1 MDFRRGRVLA
11 WLPSRCG
18 AFLMGQNKKER
29 VQRPRRPKP
38 VSAGSVSSDPMPG
51 WLKTDKAIAAG
62 ESFFRPVDW
71 LAFGIT
77 TLVTLLGYY
86 LTISPDLTLED
97 CGELAVGS
105 MYAGVPHP
113 PGYPVWTLYT
123 WLFTK
128 LVPISNIA
136 FRVALSSAFA
146 AALSSGLLALLT
158 CRASA
163 RIIESIDW
171 FNGIDERLGRRVT
184 LVGGCVA
191 GLMLGFSGF
200 MWSQAVIVEV
210 YTLSV
215 LSLMGVLCCLYRWT
229 QDTARMRY
237 LYWTFFWFGICL
249 CNHQTLIVAAMG
261 IETVILFA
269 HPRLGRNFFTVNA
282 LVYLLVLVAKAI
294 GWSELFSSNTPM
306 LVLFH
311 MLGLSFIALSGFLWV
326 VTKPR
331 LTVNWI
337 LPIDTVWNFILNIW
351 KLLSFFWCNGF
362 RGIWWSGVAYAV
374 GAAFY
379 LFLPLASM
387 TNPPLNWGYP
397 RTWLGFMHAFTRGQY
412 QQTNPTTDFFQFLGQ
427 VQMYIE
433 GAADEFGVFLLLAI
447 LPFALLFK
455 MKNRER
461 GWMIGSFAIYICLAG
476 LLMILLNPTPDKHG
490 RDMTRVFFAASHVV
504 LAMWIGFGST
514 LFCALVARRYFQMR
528 ITLGLGLVVAAAF
541 AMAEWSTELA
551 ETQFFLNHW
560 TRAFAFCL
568 VVFLAALFLV
578 HRDERGDG
586 RGQSLSP
593 MIVLIV
599 LALLPAWSILAHWG
613 NNEQRGHLFGFW
625 YGHDMFTP
633 PFTESDGQPIYPE
646 MSENAILF
654 GGTDPGRFNPTYMIF
669 AESFTDSAKRRD
681 PDFDRRDVALITQ
694 NALADSTYLDTVR
707 AHYQRSEQIDWNPAD
722 PTYIPF
728 ASGAKNKLFGWLFG
742 TNFLSG
748 LSGAIDRWMIGMGS
762 DWEVDRRTS
771 GSYFE
776 PEQILK
782 PSALAKRIAV
792 QDDELARYL
801 LGKLSDEGRGACDKP
816 SSDAALREALANDF
830 NAIIDGESIWD
841 DAAFV
846 GIEFSGTT
854 LALREQFVALGKAE
868 PRRVEENG
876 RYIRWRQARVRLN
889 RRLLDEL
896 LVDYIQPGLAGLYP
910 DLELNS
916 PTQLEAEIAFAEYL
930 QEADAREKAGAL
942 KPGEIVN
949 RVGDR
954 VSVAGQVSVMQINS
968 KLAKLLFDNNPERD
982 FFIEVS
988 FPLEWMYPHLTPYG
1002 IILKLNR
1009 DEVPEITDEMMRKD
1023 RLFWAQYQTRLTG
1036 NWITDD
1042 TSVKEIGDWAIKT
1055 YKRWDLDGYTGDPAF
1070 VRDEPAQKSF
1080 SKLRTSIAD
1089 IYRWR
1094 INNYKLAITKETDAA
1109 KRDEMKQK
1117 QERMTREYVFALKQ
1131 AWAFCPYSPEVL
1143 SHFTQLLLT
1152 LGYDE
1157 FKAGDKSAAQARRDD
1172 AIELVTTYERFD
1184 PESPMIKHLINGIQQ
1199 FNSVLEGKPPAV
1211 EKGLGLSDQEI
1222 QQIQQQ
1228 LVGLQQRH
1236 TANPDDPKVT
1246 LELATIY
1253 LRLKQNDQALKLID
1267 SLVQQPGLEIST
1279 RFTVASVYKNL
1290 GQGAKAEQQNRIARE
1305 ALRQLEAKLAAE
1317 PGNFDLALGL
1327 ATTHVQRGQAQRGV
1341 DVLAQAVEQPSINTT
1356 NLLMAAQFFNQL
1368 GSQKQLEAALV
1379 LLTRKMPD
1387 SPEGW
1392 YDLAAVQ
1399 AAQRD
1404 RTEDSWAS
1412 LAKALTLD
1420 KQRRATNAT
1429 ADNIYKRV
1437 VNDPRFT
1444 DVRLLPGF
1452 KAWQP

>member
-1 MDFRRGRVLA
+1 
-11 WLPSRCG
+11 
-18 AFLMGQNKKER
+18 MGQNKKER

-51 WLKTDKAIAAG
+51 WLKPDRALATG

-77 TLVTLLGYY
+77 TLVTLLGYC

-163 RIIESIDW
+163 RIIE
-171 FNGIDERLGRRVT
+171 GIEWLGGMDERLAKRVT

-282 LVYLLVLVAKAI
+282 LVYLLVLVAMAT
-294 GWSELFSSNTPM
+294 GTTELFSGNAPM
-306 LVLFH
+306 QVLFH
-311 MLGLSFIALSGFLWV
+311 MLGVSFIAMAGLLWFVTLAQDGGRGGFNPV
-326 VTKPR
+326 R
-331 LTVNWI
+331 E
-337 LPIDTVWNFILNIW
+337 
-351 KLLSFFWCNGF
+351 F
-362 RGIWWSGVAYAV
+362 REGLKVIWSGLAYAG

-379 LFLPLASM
+379 LFMPLASM
-387 TNPPLNWGYP
+387 TNPPINWGYP

-412 QQTNPTTDFFQFLGQ
+412 QQTNPTTDFLQFLGQ
-427 VQMYIE
+427 IRMYIE
-433 GAADEFGVFLLLAI
+433 GAADEFGVFMLLAI
-447 LPFALLFK
+447 LPFALLLK

-504 LAMWIGFGST
+504 LAMWIGFGVT
-514 LFCALVARRYFQMR
+514 LFCALVARRYFQVR
-528 ITLGLGLVVAAAF
+528 LALGFGLIVAAAW
-541 AMAEWSTELA
+541 AMAEWSTELT
-551 ETQFFLNHW
+551 ETQFFLNHY
-560 TRAFAFCL
+560 TRGFAFCL
-568 VVFLAALFLV
+568 IVFLAALFLV
-578 HRDERGDG
+578 HRDEQGKD

-593 MIVLIV
+593 MIVLAV
-599 LALLPAWSILAHWG
+599 LALLPAWSTLSHWG
-613 NNEQRGHLFGFW
+613 KNEQRGHLFGFW

-633 PFTESDGQPIYPE
+633 PFTEQNGEPIYPE

-669 AESFTDSAKRRD
+669 AESFTDPAKRRD
-681 PDFDRRDVALITQ
+681 RDFDRRDVALITQ

-707 AHYQRSEQIDWNPAD
+707 AHYQRSKQIDWNPAD

-728 ASGAKNKLFGWLFG
+728 ASGALG
-742 TNFLSG
+742 TNFLFG
-748 LSGAIDRWMIGMGS
+748 LSGAIDRWMIGMGG
-762 DWEVDRRTS
+762 DWEIDRRTS

-782 PSALAKRIAV
+782 PTDLAKRIAV
-792 QDDELARYL
+792 QDDELARFL
-801 LGKLSDEGRGACDKP
+801 LDKLSEEGRGACTKP
-816 SSDAALREALANDF
+816 SSDAVLREVLVDDF
-830 NAIIDGESIWD
+830 NAILDGEPIWD

-846 GIEFSGTT
+846 GFEFSRTT
-854 LALREQFVALGKAE
+854 LALREQVAALGQAQPK
-868 PRRVEENG
+868 RVEENG
-876 RYIRWRQARVRLN
+876 RYIRWRQARMRLN

-896 LVDYIQPGLAGLYP
+896 LAEFVAPGQAGLYP

-916 PTQLEAEIAFAEYL
+916 PTQLEAEMAFAEYL

-949 RVGDR
+949 RIGDR

-968 KLAKLLFDNNPERD
+968 KLAKLLFDKNPERD

-1023 RLFWAQYQTRLTG
+1023 RLLWAQYQTRLTG
-1036 NWITDD
+1036 DWITDD
-1042 TSVKEIGDWAIKT
+1042 TSIKEIGDWAIKT
-1055 YKRWDLDGYTGDPAF
+1055 YQRWDLDGYTGDPAF

-1157 FKAGDKSAAQARRDD
+1157 FQAGDKEMAQARRDD

>member
-1 MDFRRGRVLA
+1 M
-11 WLPSRCG
+11 
-18 AFLMGQNKKER
+18 
-29 VQRPRRPKP
+29 
-38 VSAGSVSSDPMPG
+38 
-51 WLKTDKAIAAG
+51 
-62 ESFFRPVDW
+62 
-71 LAFGIT
+71 
-77 TLVTLLGYY
+77 
-86 LTISPDLTLED
+86 
-97 CGELAVGS
+97 
-105 MYAGVPHP
+105 
-113 PGYPVWTLYT
+113 
-123 WLFTK
+123 
-128 LVPISNIA
+128 
-136 FRVALSSAFA
+136 
-146 AALSSGLLALLT
+146 
-158 CRASA
+158 
-163 RIIESIDW
+163 
-171 FNGIDERLGRRVT
+171 
-184 LVGGCVA
+184 
-191 GLMLGFSGF
+191 
-200 MWSQAVIVEV
+200 
-210 YTLSV
+210 
-215 LSLMGVLCCLYRWT
+215 
-229 QDTARMRY
+229 
-237 LYWTFFWFGICL
+237 
-249 CNHQTLIVAAMG
+249 
-261 IETVILFA
+261 
-269 HPRLGRNFFTVNA
+269 
-282 LVYLLVLVAKAI
+282 
-294 GWSELFSSNTPM
+294 
-306 LVLFH
+306 
-311 MLGLSFIALSGFLWV
+311 
-326 VTKPR
+326 
-331 LTVNWI
+331 
-337 LPIDTVWNFILNIW
+337 
-351 KLLSFFWCNGF
+351 
-362 RGIWWSGVAYAV
+362 
-374 GAAFY
+374 
-379 LFLPLASM
+379 
-387 TNPPLNWGYP
+387 
-397 RTWLGFMHAFTRGQY
+397 
-412 QQTNPTTDFFQFLGQ
+412 
-427 VQMYIE
+427 
-433 GAADEFGVFLLLAI
+433 
-447 LPFALLFK
+447 
-455 MKNRER
+455 
-461 GWMIGSFAIYICLAG
+461 
-476 LLMILLNPTPDKHG
+476 
-490 RDMTRVFFAASHVV
+490 
-504 LAMWIGFGST
+504 
-514 LFCALVARRYFQMR
+514 
-528 ITLGLGLVVAAAF
+528 
-541 AMAEWSTELA
+541 
-551 ETQFFLNHW
+551 
-560 TRAFAFCL
+560 
-568 VVFLAALFLV
+568 
-578 HRDERGDG
+578 
-586 RGQSLSP
+586 
-593 MIVLIV
+593 
-599 LALLPAWSILAHWG
+599 
-613 NNEQRGHLFGFW
+613 
-625 YGHDMFTP
+625 
-633 PFTESDGQPIYPE
+633 
-646 MSENAILF
+646 
-654 GGTDPGRFNPTYMIF
+654 
-669 AESFTDSAKRRD
+669 
-681 PDFDRRDVALITQ
+681 
-694 NALADSTYLDTVR
+694 
-707 AHYQRSEQIDWNPAD
+707 
-722 PTYIPF
+722 
-728 ASGAKNKLFGWLFG
+728 
-742 TNFLSG
+742 
-748 LSGAIDRWMIGMGS
+748 
-762 DWEVDRRTS
+762 
-771 GSYFE
+771 
-776 PEQILK
+776 
-782 PSALAKRIAV
+782 
-792 QDDELARYL
+792 
-801 LGKLSDEGRGACDKP
+801 
-816 SSDAALREALANDF
+816 
-830 NAIIDGESIWD
+830 
-841 DAAFV
+841 
-846 GIEFSGTT
+846 
-854 LALREQFVALGKAE
+854 
-868 PRRVEENG
+868 
-876 RYIRWRQARVRLN
+876 RLN

-896 LVDYIQPGLAGLYP
+896 LAEFVAPGQAGLYP

-916 PTQLEAEIAFAEYL
+916 PTQLEAEMAFAEYL

>member
-1 MDFRRGRVLA
+1 
-11 WLPSRCG
+11 
-18 AFLMGQNKKER
+18 MGQNKKER
-29 VQRPRRPKP
+29 VQRQRRPKP
-38 VSAGSVSSDPMPG
+38 VVAVPVSSDPMPA
-51 WLKTDKAIAAG
+51 WLKTDKALAAG

-77 TLVTLLGYY
+77 TLVTLLGYC
-86 LTISPDLTLED
+86 LTISPDLSLED

-146 AALSSGLLALLT
+146 AAVSSGLLALLT

-163 RIIESIDW
+163 RIIEGMEWLGSL
-171 FNGIDERLGRRVT
+171 DERLAKRIT

-269 HPRLGRNFFTVNA
+269 HPRLGRNLFTVNA
-282 LVYLLVLVAKAI
+282 LVYLAVLVAMAT
-294 GWSELFSSNTPM
+294 GSTELFSGNTPM
-306 LVLFH
+306 QVIFH
-311 MLGLSFIALSGFLWV
+311 MLGVSFIAIAGLLWFVTLTQDAGRSGFNPVLELRESL
-326 VTKPR
+326 K
-331 LTVNWI
+331 I
-337 LPIDTVWNFILNIW
+337 IW
-351 KLLSFFWCNGF
+351 SSL
-362 RGIWWSGVAYAV
+362 AYAA

-379 LFLPLASM
+379 LFMPLSSM

-427 VQMYIE
+427 AKMYVE
-433 GAADEFGVFLLLAI
+433 GAADEFGVFMLLAI
-447 LPFALLFK
+447 LPFALLLK

-490 RDMTRVFFAASHVV
+490 RDMTRVFFAASHVL
-504 LAMWIGFGST
+504 LAMWIGFGLT
-514 LFCALVARRYFQMR
+514 LFCALVAKRYFR
-528 ITLGLGLVVAAAF
+528 VRVALGLGLVVAAAF
-541 AMAEWSTELA
+541 AMVAWSTELA
-551 ETQFFLNHW
+551 DTQFFLNHW
-560 TRAFAFCL
+560 TRACAFCL

-578 HRDERGDG
+578 HRDARGNDRG
-586 RGQSLSP
+586 RSLSP
-593 MIVLIV
+593 MIVLMV
-599 LALLPAWSILAHWG
+599 MALLPAWSVLSHWG
-613 NNEQRGHLFGFW
+613 KNEQRGHLFGFW

-669 AESFTDSAKRRD
+669 AESFTDPAKRRD

-707 AHYQRSEQIDWNPAD
+707 AHYERSKQIDWNPAD

-728 ASGAKNKLFGWLFG
+728 ASGAKNMLLG
-742 TNFLSG
+742 TNILSG
-748 LSGAIDRWMIGMGS
+748 LATSIDKWMVGMGA
-762 DWEVDRRTS
+762 DWEIDRRTS
-771 GSYFE
+771 GSYFA

-782 PSALAKRIAV
+782 PSALAKRLAV
-792 QDDELARYL
+792 QDDELARFL
-801 LGKLSDEGRGACDKP
+801 LDKLTDEGRGACIEP
-816 SSDAALREALANDF
+816 PSDAALREVLADDF
-830 NAIIDGESIWD
+830 NAIIDGDPIWD
-841 DAAFV
+841 DAAFA
-846 GIEFSGTT
+846 GGEFSGTT
-854 LALREQFVALGKAE
+854 LALHEQFVALGKEE

-896 LVDYIQPGLAGLYP
+896 LVDFIQPGLAGLYP

-949 RVGDR
+949 RIGDR

-968 KLAKLLFDNNPERD
+968 KLAKLLFDKNPERD

-1023 RLFWAQYQTRLTG
+1023 RLFWAKYQTRLTG
-1036 NWITDD
+1036 DWITDD
-1042 TSVKEIGDWAIKT
+1042 TSIKEIGDWAIKT
-1055 YKRWDLDGYTGDPAF
+1055 YQRWDLSGYTGDPAF

-1094 INNYKLAITKETDAA
+1094 INNYKLAITKEADAA
-1109 KRDEMKQK
+1109 KRDEMMQK
-1117 QERMTREYVFALKQ
+1117 QERMTREYIFALKQ

-1143 SHFTQLLLT
+1143 SHFTQLLLS
-1152 LGYDE
+1152 LGYEKIQSGD
-1157 FKAGDKSAAQARRDD
+1157 KAGATALRDD
-1172 AIELVTTYERFD
+1172 AIHLVTTYGRFD
-1184 PESPMIKHLINGIQQ
+1184 PGSPMYSHLTNGIAR
-1199 FNSVLEGKPPAV
+1199 FNSVLEGKPQTAA
-1211 EKGLGLSDQEI
+1211 KGLNLNDREV

-1228 LVGLQQRH
+1228 LVGLQARH
-1236 TANPDDPKVT
+1236 KANPADPKVT

-1253 LRLKQNDQALKLID
+1253 LRLKQNEQALKLLD
-1267 SLVQQPGLEIST
+1267 SLVKQPGLEIST
-1279 RFTVASVYKNL
+1279 RFTVASVYQNL
-1290 GQGAKAEQQNRIARE
+1290 GQGVKAEQQNGIARE
-1305 ALRQLEAKLAAE
+1305 ALKQLEAKLAAE
-1317 PGNFDLALGL
+1317 PGNFDLALDL
-1327 ATTHVQRGQAQRGV
+1327 ATTHVQLGQAQRGV

-1368 GSQKQLEAALV
+1368 GSQKQLELALV
-1379 LLTRKMPD
+1379 VLTRKMPD

-1404 RTEDSWAS
+1404 RTADSWAT
-1412 LAKALTLD
+1412 LAKALALD
-1420 KQRRATNAT
+1420 KQRRATNAA
-1429 ADNIYKRV
+1429 ADNIYDRV
-1437 VNDPRFT
+1437 AKDPRFT
-1444 DVRLLPGF
+1444 DVRRMPEF
-1452 KAWQP
+1452 KSWPP

>member
-1 MDFRRGRVLA
+1 MDFRHGRVLA
-11 WLPSRCG
+11 WPPSRRG
-18 AFLMGQNKKER
+18 AFLMGQNKRER
-29 VQRPRRPKP
+29 VKRSSRPKP
-38 VSAGSVSSDPMPG
+38 VVARPVASDPMPA
-51 WLKTDKAIAAG
+51 WLKTDKALAAG

-77 TLVTLLGYY
+77 TLVTLLGYC

-163 RIIESIDW
+163 RLVESIEWLGDV
-171 FNGIDERLGRRVT
+171 DERLAKRIT

-269 HPRLGRNFFTVNA
+269 HPRLGRIFFTVNA
-282 LVYLLVLVAKAI
+282 LVYLLVLVAMAV
-294 GWSELFSSNTPM
+294 GATELFSGNAPM
-306 LVLFH
+306 QVLFH
-311 MLGLSFIALSGFLWV
+311 MLGVSFIAVAGLMWLVTLAQDGGRGGFNPVRELRDGLKV
-326 VTKPR
+326 
-331 LTVNWI
+331 I
-337 LPIDTVWNFILNIW
+337 
-351 KLLSFFWCNGF
+351 
-362 RGIWWSGVAYAV
+362 WSGLAYV
-374 GAAFY
+374 GGAAFY
-379 LFLPLASM
+379 LFMPLASM
-387 TNPPLNWGYP
+387 TNPPINWGYP

-427 VQMYIE
+427 IKMYIE
-433 GAADEFGVFLLLAI
+433 GAADEFGVFMLLAI
-447 LPFALLFK
+447 LPFALLLK

-490 RDMTRVFFAASHVV
+490 RDMTRVFFAASHVL
-504 LAMWIGFGST
+504 LAMWIGFGLT
-514 LFCALVARRYFQMR
+514 LFCALVVRRYSETR
-528 ITLGLGLVVAAAF
+528 IWLGIGLVVAAAF
-541 AMAEWSTELA
+541 AMVAWSTELA

-560 TRAFAFCL
+560 TRGFAFCL
-568 VVFLAALFLV
+568 VVFLTALFLV
-578 HRDERGDG
+578 HRDQQG
-586 RGQSLSP
+586 RSQGQSLSP
-593 MIVLIV
+593 MIVLAV
-599 LALLPAWSILAHWG
+599 LAMLPAWSVLSHWG
-613 NNEQRGHLFGFW
+613 KNEQRGHLFGFW

-633 PFTESDGQPIYPE
+633 PYTEADGSPIYPE

-669 AESFTDSAKRRD
+669 AESFTDPAKRRD
-681 PDFDRRDVALITQ
+681 PEFDRRDVALITQ

-707 AHYQRSEQIDWNPAD
+707 AHYQRSQQIDWNLAD
-722 PTYIPF
+722 PTYLPF
-728 ASGAKNKLFGWLFG
+728 ASGALG
-742 TNFLSG
+742 TNFLFG
-748 LSGAIDRWMIGMGS
+748 LSGSIDKWMVGMGA

-771 GSYFE
+771 GSYFK
-776 PEQILK
+776 PEQIEE
-782 PSALAKRIAV
+782 PSALAKRIV
-792 QDDELARYL
+792 QEDDLARFI
-801 LGKLSDEGRGACDKP
+801 LGKLSDNGREACANPP
-816 SSDAALREALANDF
+816 SDDTLREILASEF
-830 NAIIDGESIWD
+830 NAIVDGDPIWD
-841 DAAFV
+841 EAAFA
-846 GIEFSGTT
+846 GAEFSNTT
-854 LALREQFVALGKAE
+854 LALREQVVALGQAQ
-868 PRRVEENG
+868 PRRIEENG

-889 RRLLDEL
+889 RRLIDEL
-896 LVDYIQPGLAGLYP
+896 LADFVAPGQAGLYP

-916 PTQLEAEIAFAEYL
+916 PSQLEAEMAFAEYL

-949 RVGDR
+949 RIGDR

-968 KLAKLLFDNNPERD
+968 KLAKLLFDKNPERD

-1023 RLFWAQYQTRLTG
+1023 RLFWANYQERLTG

-1055 YKRWDLDGYTGDPAF
+1055 YRRWDLDGYTGDPAF
-1070 VRDEPAQKSF
+1070 VRDEAAQKAF

-1094 INNYKLAITKETDAA
+1094 INNYKLAISQESDAA

-1117 QERMTREYVFALKQ
+1117 QDRMTREFIFALKQ

-1143 SHFTQLLLT
+1143 SHFTQLLLS

-1157 FKAGDKSAAQARRDD
+1157 FRAGDKATATARRDD
-1172 AIELVTTYERFD
+1172 AIQLIATYEQFD
-1184 PESPMIKHLINGIQQ
+1184 PDSPLLLHLKRSIFQ
-1199 FNSVLEGKPPAV
+1199 FNGALDGKPAAT
-1211 EKGLGLSDQEI
+1211 EKGLGLGDPEI

-1236 TANPDDPKVT
+1236 AANPDDPRVT

-1253 LRLKQNDQALKLID
+1253 LRLKKNDQALKLID
-1267 SLVQQPGLEIST
+1267 ALVQQPGLEIST
-1279 RFTVASVYKNL
+1279 RFTIASVYQNL
-1290 GQGAKAEQQNRIARE
+1290 GQGTKAEQQDKIARD
-1305 ALRQLEAKLAAE
+1305 ALRQLEARLAAE
-1317 PGNFDLALGL
+1317 PANFELALDL
-1327 ATTHVQRGQAQRGV
+1327 ATTHVQLGQAQKGT
-1341 DVLAQAVEQPSINTT
+1341 DVMANAVEQPSINTT
-1356 NLLMAAQFFNQL
+1356 NLLMAAQFFNHL
-1368 GSQKQLEAALV
+1368 GKQEQLESALV
-1379 LLTRKMPD
+1379 ALTRKMPD

-1399 AAQRD
+1399 AAQRN
-1404 RTEDSWAS
+1404 RTADSWAS
-1412 LAKALTLD
+1412 LAKALALD
-1420 KQRRATNAT
+1420 KQRRATNAA
-1429 ADNIYKRV
+1429 ADNIHKRV
-1437 VNDPRFT
+1437 MNDPRFT
-1444 DVRLLPGF
+1444 DVRRLPEF

>member
-1 MDFRRGRVLA
+1 MDFRHGRVLA
-11 WLPSRCG
+11 WPPSRRG
-18 AFLMGQNKKER
+18 AFLMGQNKRER
-29 VQRPRRPKP
+29 VKRSSRPKP
-38 VSAGSVSSDPMPG
+38 VVARPVASDPMPA
-51 WLKTDKAIAAG
+51 WLKTDKALAAG

-77 TLVTLLGYY
+77 TLVTLLGYC

-163 RIIESIDW
+163 RLVESIEW
-171 FNGIDERLGRRVT
+171 LGGVDERLAKRIT

-269 HPRLGRNFFTVNA
+269 HPRLGRNFFTINA
-282 LVYLLVLVAKAI
+282 LVYLLVLVAMAV
-294 GWSELFSSNTPM
+294 GVTELFSGNAPM
-306 LVLFH
+306 QVLFH
-311 MLGLSFIALSGFLWV
+311 MLGVSFIAVAGLMWLVTLTQDGGRGGFNPVRELRDGLKV
-326 VTKPR
+326 
-331 LTVNWI
+331 I
-337 LPIDTVWNFILNIW
+337 
-351 KLLSFFWCNGF
+351 
-362 RGIWWSGVAYAV
+362 WSGLAYV
-374 GAAFY
+374 GGAAFY
-379 LFLPLASM
+379 LFMPLASM
-387 TNPPLNWGYP
+387 TNPPMNWGYP

-427 VQMYIE
+427 IKMYIE
-433 GAADEFGVFLLLAI
+433 GAADEFGVFMLLAI
-447 LPFALLFK
+447 LPFALLLK

-490 RDMTRVFFAASHVV
+490 RDMTRVFFAASHVL
-504 LAMWIGFGST
+504 LAMWIGFGLT
-514 LFCALVARRYFQMR
+514 LFCALVVRRYIETR
-528 ITLGLGLVVAAAF
+528 IWLGIGLIVAAAF
-541 AMAEWSTELA
+541 AMVAWSTELA

-560 TRAFAFCL
+560 TRGFAFCL
-568 VVFLAALFLV
+568 VVFLTALFLV
-578 HRDERGDG
+578 HRDQQG
-586 RGQSLSP
+586 RIQGQSLSP
-593 MIVLIV
+593 MIVLAV
-599 LALLPAWSILAHWG
+599 LAMLPAWSVLSHWG
-613 NNEQRGHLFGFW
+613 KNEQRGHLFGFW

-633 PFTESDGQPIYPE
+633 PYTEADGSPIYPE

-669 AESFTDSAKRRD
+669 AESFTDPAKRRD
-681 PDFDRRDVALITQ
+681 PEFDRRDVALITQ

-707 AHYQRSEQIDWNPAD
+707 AHYQRSQQIDWNLAD
-722 PTYIPF
+722 PTYLPF
-728 ASGAKNKLFGWLFG
+728 ASGALG
-742 TNFLSG
+742 TNFLFG
-748 LSGAIDRWMIGMGS
+748 LSGSIDKWMIGMGAN
-762 DWEVDRRTS
+762 WEVERRTS

-776 PEQILK
+776 PEQIVK
-782 PSALAKRIAV
+782 PSALAKRIV
-792 QDDELARYL
+792 QEDDLARFI
-801 LGKLSDEGRGACDKP
+801 LGKLSDNGREACANPP
-816 SSDAALREALANDF
+816 SDDTLREILASEF
-830 NAIIDGESIWD
+830 NAIVDGDPIWD
-841 DAAFV
+841 EAAFA
-846 GIEFSGTT
+846 GAEFSNTT
-854 LALREQFVALGKAE
+854 LALREQVVALGQAQ
-868 PRRVEENG
+868 PRRIEENG

-889 RRLLDEL
+889 RRLIDEL
-896 LVDYIQPGLAGLYP
+896 LADFVAPGQAGLYP

-916 PTQLEAEIAFAEYL
+916 PSQLEAEMAFAEYL

-949 RVGDR
+949 RIGDR

-968 KLAKLLFDNNPERD
+968 KLAKLLFDKNPERD

-1023 RLFWAQYQTRLTG
+1023 RLFWANYQERLTG

-1055 YKRWDLDGYTGDPAF
+1055 YRRWDLDGYTGDPAF
-1070 VRDEPAQKSF
+1070 VRDEAAQKAF

-1094 INNYKLAITKETDAA
+1094 INNYKLAISQESDAA

-1117 QERMTREYVFALKQ
+1117 QDRMTREFMFALKQ

-1143 SHFTQLLLT
+1143 SHFTQLLLS

-1157 FKAGDKSAAQARRDD
+1157 FKAGDKEAATARRGDAIQLIATYEQFDPDSPLLLHLKQSIYQFNGMLDGKSAA
-1172 AIELVTTYERFD
+1172 T
-1184 PESPMIKHLINGIQQ
+1184 
-1199 FNSVLEGKPPAV
+1199 
-1211 EKGLGLSDQEI
+1211 EKGLGLGDPEI

-1236 TANPDDPKVT
+1236 AANPDDPRVT

-1267 SLVQQPGLEIST
+1267 ALVQQPGLEIST
-1279 RFTVASVYKNL
+1279 RFTIASVYQNL
-1290 GQGAKAEQQNRIARE
+1290 GQGTKAEQQDKIARD
-1305 ALRQLEAKLAAE
+1305 ALRQLEARLAAE
-1317 PGNFDLALGL
+1317 PANFELALDL
-1327 ATTHVQRGQAQRGV
+1327 ATTHVQLGQAQKGTEV
-1341 DVLAQAVEQPSINTT
+1341 MANAVEQPSINTT
-1356 NLLMAAQFFNQL
+1356 NLLMAAQFFNHL
-1368 GSQKQLEAALV
+1368 GKQEQLESALMA
-1379 LLTRKMPD
+1379 LTRKIPD

-1399 AAQRD
+1399 AAQRN
-1404 RTEDSWAS
+1404 RTADSWAS
-1412 LAKALTLD
+1412 LAKALALD
-1420 KQRRATNAT
+1420 KQRRATNAA
-1429 ADNIYKRV
+1429 ADNIHKRV
-1437 VNDPRFT
+1437 MNDPRFT
-1444 DVRLLPGF
+1444 DVRRLPEF

>member
-1 MDFRRGRVLA
+1 
-11 WLPSRCG
+11 
-18 AFLMGQNKKER
+18 MGQKKKER
-29 VQRPRRPKP
+29 VKRPSRPKS
-38 VSAGSVSSDPMPG
+38 VSTGPVSSDPMPG

-77 TLVTLLGYY
+77 TLVTLLGYC

-136 FRVALSSAFA
+136 FRVALSSAVA

-171 FNGIDERLGRRVT
+171 FNAIDERLAKRVT

-229 QDTARMRY
+229 QDTAQMRY

-261 IETVILFA
+261 IESVILFA

-282 LVYLLVLVAKAI
+282 LVYLAVLVAMAT
-294 GWSELFSSNTPM
+294 GTTELFSGNTPM
-306 LVLFH
+306 QVIFH
-311 MLGLSFIALSGFLWV
+311 MLGVIFIAVAGSLWLVTLAQDSGRGGFNLARELRESL
-326 VTKPR
+326 K
-331 LTVNWI
+331 I
-337 LPIDTVWNFILNIW
+337 IW
-351 KLLSFFWCNGF
+351 SSL
-362 RGIWWSGVAYAV
+362 AYAG

-427 VQMYIE
+427 IRMYIE
-433 GAADEFGVFLLLAI
+433 GAADEFGVFMLLAI
-447 LPFALLFK
+447 LPFVLLFK

-461 GWMIGSFAIYICLAG
+461 GWVIGSFAIYICLAG

-514 LFCALVARRYFQMR
+514 LFCALVARRYFQTR
-528 ITLGLGLVVAAAF
+528 LALGFGLVVAAAL
-541 AMAEWSTELA
+541 AMVAWSSELA

-586 RGQSLSP
+586 RSQSLSP

-599 LALLPAWSILAHWG
+599 LALLPVWSILAHWG
-613 NNEQRGHLFGFW
+613 KNEQHGHLFGFW

-669 AESFTDSAKRRD
+669 AESFTDPAKRRD
-681 PDFDRRDVALITQ
+681 SDFDRRDVALITQ

-707 AHYQRSEQIDWNPAD
+707 AHYQRSEQIDWKPED
-722 PTYIPF
+722 PSYIPF
-728 ASGAKNKLFGWLFG
+728 ASGAKNKLLG
-742 TNFLSG
+742 TNLLSG
-748 LSGAIDRWMIGMGS
+748 LATTIDKWMIGMGS
-762 DWEVDRRTS
+762 DWEIDRRTS

-776 PEQILK
+776 PGQILK

-792 QDDELARYL
+792 QDDELARFL
-801 LGKLSDEGRGACDKP
+801 LGKLSDEGRGVCIKQPGDTV
-816 SSDAALREALANDF
+816 LRNALAKDF
-830 NAIIDGESIWD
+830 NAIIDGDPIWD
-841 DAAFV
+841 TDVFA

-854 LALREQFVALGKAE
+854 LALREQVAALGKAQ
-868 PRRVEENG
+868 PNRVEENG

-896 LVDYIQPGLAGLYP
+896 LVDFIQPGLAGLYP

-916 PTQLEAEIAFAEYL
+916 PTQMEAEIAFAQYL

-949 RVGDR
+949 RIGDR

-968 KLAKLLFDNNPERD
+968 KLAKLLFDNNPDRD

-1042 TSVKEIGDWAIKT
+1042 TSIKEIGEWAVKT
-1055 YKRWDLDGYTGDPAF
+1055 YQRWDLNGYTGDPAF

-1094 INNYKLAITKETDAA
+1094 INNYKLAITKEADAA
-1109 KRDEMKQK
+1109 KRDEMMQK
-1117 QERMTREYVFALKQ
+1117 QERMTREYIFALKQ

-1143 SHFTQLLLT
+1143 SHFTQLLLS

-1157 FKAGDKSAAQARRDD
+1157 FQAGDKAAANARRDD
-1172 AIELVTTYERFD
+1172 AIEMVTTYERFD
-1184 PESPMIKHLINGIQQ
+1184 PDSPMLRHLIRGIQRFNGI
-1199 FNSVLEGKPPAV
+1199 LEGKPAATGSQATP
-1211 EKGLGLSDQEI
+1211 EGLNLSDQDVK
-1222 QQIQQQ
+1222 QIQQQ

-1236 TANPDDPKVT
+1236 RANPADSKVT

-1253 LRLKQNDQALKLID
+1253 LRLKQDEQALKLLD
-1267 SLVQQPGLEIST
+1267 SLVKQPGLEIST
-1279 RFTVASVYKNL
+1279 RLTVASVYQNL
-1290 GQGAKAEQQNRIARE
+1290 GQGVKADQQNGIARE
-1305 ALRQLEAKLAAE
+1305 ELKQLEAKLAGE
-1317 PGNFDLALGL
+1317 PGNFELALDL
-1327 ATTHVQRGQAQRGV
+1327 ATTHVQLGQAQRGV
-1341 DVLAQAVEQPSINTT
+1341 DVLAQTIQQPTINTT
-1356 NLLMAAQFFNQL
+1356 NLLMAAQFFNHL
-1368 GSQKQLEAALV
+1368 GSQEQLESALV
-1379 LLTRKMPD
+1379 VLTQKMPD

-1399 AAQRD
+1399 ASQRD
-1404 RTEDSWAS
+1404 RMVDSWAT
-1412 LAKALTLD
+1412 LAKALALD
-1420 KQRRATNAT
+1420 KQRRATNAA
-1429 ADNIYKRV
+1429 ADNIYNRV
-1437 VNDPRFT
+1437 AKDPRFT
-1444 DVRLLPGF
+1444 NVRRLPEF

>member
-1 MDFRRGRVLA
+1 MKR
-11 WLPSRCG
+11 SS
-18 AFLMGQNKKER
+18 
-29 VQRPRRPKP
+29 RPKP
-38 VSAGSVSSDPMPG
+38 VAARPVASDPMPA
-51 WLKTDKAIAAG
+51 WLKTDKALAAG

-77 TLVTLLGYY
+77 TLVTLLGYC

-163 RIIESIDW
+163 RIIESIEW
-171 FNGIDERLGRRVT
+171 LGGVEERLTKRIT

-269 HPRLGRNFFTVNA
+269 HPRLGRNFFTINA
-282 LVYLLVLVAKAI
+282 LVYLLVLVGMAVGAT
-294 GWSELFSSNTPM
+294 ELFSGNAPM
-306 LVLFH
+306 QVLFH
-311 MLGLSFIALSGFLWV
+311 MLGVSFIAVAGLMWLVTMAQDGGRGGFNPVRELRDGLKV
-326 VTKPR
+326 
-331 LTVNWI
+331 I
-337 LPIDTVWNFILNIW
+337 
-351 KLLSFFWCNGF
+351 
-362 RGIWWSGVAYAV
+362 WSGLAYAG

-379 LFLPLASM
+379 LFMPLASM
-387 TNPPLNWGYP
+387 TNPPINWGYP

-427 VQMYIE
+427 IKMYIE
-433 GAADEFGVFLLLAI
+433 GAADEFGVFMLLAI
-447 LPFALLFK
+447 LPFALLLK

-490 RDMTRVFFAASHVV
+490 RDMTRVFFAASHVL
-504 LAMWIGFGST
+504 LAMWIGFGLT
-514 LFCALVARRYFQMR
+514 LFCALVVRRYIETR
-528 ITLGLGLVVAAAF
+528 IWLGIGLVVAAAF
-541 AMAEWSTELA
+541 AMVAWSTELA

-560 TRAFAFCL
+560 TRGFAFCL
-568 VVFLAALFLV
+568 MVFLTALFLV
-578 HRDERGDG
+578 HRDAGGKD
-586 RGQSLSP
+586 RGQPLSP
-593 MIVLIV
+593 ILVLV
-599 LALLPAWSILAHWG
+599 LLALLPAWSVLSHWG
-613 NNEQRGHLFGFW
+613 KNEQRGHLFGFW
-625 YGHDMFTP
+625 YGHDMFAP
-633 PFTESDGQPIYPE
+633 PYTEADGSPIYPE

-669 AESFTDSAKRRD
+669 AESFTDPVKRRD
-681 PDFDRRDVALITQ
+681 PEFDRRDVALITQ

-707 AHYQRSEQIDWNPAD
+707 AHYQRSQQIDWNLAD
-722 PTYIPF
+722 PTYLPF
-728 ASGAKNKLFGWLFG
+728 ASGALG
-742 TNFLSG
+742 TNFLFG
-748 LSGAIDRWMIGMGS
+748 LSGAVDKWMIGMGA
-762 DWEVDRRTS
+762 DWEVERRTR

-776 PEQILK
+776 PEQIVK
-782 PSALAKRIAV
+782 PSALARRIV
-792 QDDELARYL
+792 QEDDLARFI
-801 LGKLSDEGRGACDKP
+801 LGKLSDKGREACANPP
-816 SSDAALREALANDF
+816 SDDTLREILASEF
-830 NAIIDGESIWD
+830 NAIVDGEPVWD
-841 DAAFV
+841 EAAFV
-846 GIEFSGTT
+846 GVEFSNTT
-854 LALREQFVALGKAE
+854 LALREQVTALGQAQ

-889 RRLLDEL
+889 RRLIDEL
-896 LVDYIQPGLAGLYP
+896 LADFVAPGQAGLYP

-916 PTQLEAEIAFAEYL
+916 PTQLEAEMAFAEYL

-949 RVGDR
+949 RIGDR

-968 KLAKLLFDNNPERD
+968 KLAKLLFDKNPERD

-1009 DEVPEITDEMMRKD
+1009 EEIPEITDEMMRKD
-1023 RLFWAQYQTRLTG
+1023 RLFWANYQERLTG

-1042 TSVKEIGDWAIKT
+1042 TSVKEIGDWAVKT
-1055 YKRWDLDGYTGDPAF
+1055 YQRKNLNGYTGDPAF

-1094 INNYKLAITKETDAA
+1094 INNYKLAITKEADAA

-1117 QERMTREYVFALKQ
+1117 QDRMTREYVFALKQ

-1143 SHFTQLLLT
+1143 SHFTQLLLS

-1157 FKAGDKSAAQARRDD
+1157 FRAGDKATATARRDD
-1172 AIELVTTYERFD
+1172 AIHLVTTYERFD
-1184 PESPMIKHLINGIQQ
+1184 PESPMLRHLIRGIHEFNG
-1199 FNSVLEGKPPAV
+1199 VLDGKPPAA
-1211 EKGLGLSDQEI
+1211 EKGLGLSDPEI

-1236 TANPDDPKVT
+1236 AANPDDPKVT

-1267 SLVQQPGLEIST
+1267 ALVQQPGLEIST
-1279 RFTVASVYKNL
+1279 RFTIGSVYQNL
-1290 GQGAKAEQQNRIARE
+1290 GQGTKAEQQNKIARDE
-1305 ALRQLEAKLAAE
+1305 LRQLEIQLAAE
-1317 PGNFDLALGL
+1317 PANFELALDL
-1327 ATTHVQRGQAQRGV
+1327 ATTHVQLGQAQRGV
-1341 DVLAQAVEQPSINTT
+1341 GVLAKVIEQPTINTT

-1368 GSQKQLEAALV
+1368 GSQKQLEASLV
-1379 LLTRKMPD
+1379 VLTRKMPD

-1399 AAQRD
+1399 ASQRD
-1404 RTEDSWAS
+1404 RTADSWAT
-1412 LAKALTLD
+1412 LAKALALD
-1420 KQRRATNAT
+1420 RQRRASNAA
-1429 ADNIYKRV
+1429 ADNIYQRV
-1437 VNDPRFT
+1437 VKDPRFT
-1444 DVRLLPGF
+1444 DVRRLPEF

>member
-1 MDFRRGRVLA
+1 
-11 WLPSRCG
+11 
-18 AFLMGQNKKER
+18 MGQNKKER
-29 VQRPRRPKP
+29 VQRPRRPEP
-38 VSAGSVSSDPMPG
+38 VSAGSVASDPMPD
-51 WLKTDKAIAAG
+51 WLKTDRAFATG

-77 TLVTLLGYY
+77 TLVALLGYC

-136 FRVALSSAFA
+136 FRVALSSAVA

-163 RIIESIDW
+163 RIIESIEW
-171 FNGIDERLGRRVT
+171 FGGMDERLAKRIT

-229 QDTARMRY
+229 QNTARMRY

-294 GWSELFSSNTPM
+294 GVTELFSSNTPM

-311 MLGLSFIALSGFLWV
+311 ILGLSFIAVAGFLWF
-326 VTKPR
+326 VT
-331 LTVNWI
+331 LAQ
-337 LPIDTVWNFILNIW
+337 DGG
-351 KLLSFFWCNGF
+351 SDGF
-362 RGIWWSGVAYAV
+362 YPVRELREGLKVIWSGLAYAG
-374 GAAFY
+374 GAVFY
-379 LFLPLASM
+379 LFMPLASM
-387 TNPPLNWGYP
+387 TNPPINWGYP

-412 QQTNPTTDFFQFLGQ
+412 QQTNPTTDFLQFLGQ
-427 VQMYIE
+427 IRMYIE
-433 GAADEFGVFLLLAI
+433 GAADEFGVFMLLAI
-447 LPFALLFK
+447 LPFVLLFK

-490 RDMTRVFFAASHVV
+490 RDMTRVFFAASHVL
-504 LAMWIGFGST
+504 LAMWIGFGVT
-514 LFCALVARRYFQMR
+514 LFCGLVARRYFQAR
-528 ITLGLGLVVAAAF
+528 LALGFGLVLAAAW
-541 AMAEWSTELA
+541 AMAEWSTELT
-551 ETQFFLNHW
+551 ETQFFLNHY
-560 TRAFAFCL
+560 TRGFVFCL

-578 HRDERGDG
+578 HRDERGKD
-586 RGQSLSP
+586 RVQSLSP
-593 MIVLIV
+593 MIVLVV

-633 PFTESDGQPIYPE
+633 PFKEQNGQPIYPP
-646 MSENAILF
+646 MSENAILL

-669 AESFTDSAKRRD
+669 AESFTDPAKRRD

-707 AHYQRSEQIDWNPAD
+707 AHYQRSKQIDWNPVD

-728 ASGAKNKLFGWLFG
+728 ASGALG
-742 TNFLSG
+742 TNFLFG
-748 LSGAIDRWMIGMGS
+748 LSSAIDRWMIGMGS

-782 PSALAKRIAV
+782 PIDLAKRIAH
-792 QDDELARYL
+792 QDDELGRFL
-801 LGKLSDEGRGACDKP
+801 LDKLSDEGRAACAKS
-816 SSDAALREALANDF
+816 SSDSDLREILASDF
-830 NAIIDGESIWD
+830 NAIIDGEPIWD
-841 DAAFV
+841 DAVFA
-846 GIEFSGTT
+846 GLEFSRTT
-854 LALREQFVALGKAE
+854 LVLREQVAALGQAQPK
-868 PRRVEENG
+868 RVEENG

-896 LVDYIQPGLAGLYP
+896 LVDFIQPGLAGLYP

-916 PTQLEAEIAFAEYL
+916 PTQMEAEIAFAEYL
-930 QEADAREKAGAL
+930 QEADAREKAGVL

-954 VSVAGQVSVMQINS
+954 VSVAGQVSVMQINA
-968 KLAKLLFDNNPERD
+968 KLAKLLFDKNPERD

-1002 IILKLNR
+1002 IILKLNH

-1036 NWITDD
+1036 NWITDE
-1042 TSVKEIGDWAIKT
+1042 TSVEQIGNWAIKT
-1055 YKRWDLDGYTGDPAF
+1055 YQRWDLDGFTGDPAF

-1094 INNYKLAITKETDAA
+1094 IDNYKLAITKEADAA

-1117 QERMTREYVFALKQ
+1117 QQRMTREYIFALKQ

-1143 SHFTQLLLT
+1143 SHFTQLLLS
-1152 LGYDE
+1152 LGFDE
-1157 FKAGDKSAAQARRDD
+1157 FKAGDKAAAQARRDD
-1172 AIELVTTYERFD
+1172 AIHLVTTYERFD

-1199 FNSVLEGKPPAV
+1199 FNSVLEGKSQAGAGSQAAT
-1211 EKGLGLSDQEI
+1211 KGLNLSDQEV

-1228 LVGLQQRH
+1228 LVSLQRRH
-1236 TANPDDPKVT
+1236 QANPADPKVT

-1279 RFTVASVYKNL
+1279 RFTVAAVYQNL
-1290 GQGAKAEQQNRIARE
+1290 GQGMKAEQQNKIAQE
-1305 ALRQLEAKLAAE
+1305 GLKQLEAKLATE
-1317 PGNFDLALGL
+1317 PGNFDLALDL
-1327 ATTHVQRGQAQRGV
+1327 ATTHVQLGQAQRGV
-1341 DVLAQAVEQPSINTT
+1341 DVLAQAIQQPSINTT

-1379 LLTRKMPD
+1379 VLTRKMPE

-1412 LAKALTLD
+1412 LARALTLD

-1429 ADNIYKRV
+1429 ADNIHDRV
-1437 VNDPRFT
+1437 MKDPRFT
-1444 DVRLLPGF
+1444 DVRRLPGF